1 MSREY
6 ALKSNNLPLSTR
18 GNMQRKPKIAKTTK
32 NKRTSSFQIIN
43 DFKNEDGQPCNAVG
57 AWSAGNKKVPVYH
70 IDSFHLLTQFVGYA
84 KYKNREIGGVY
95 LRGQTSLYEDEN
107 NKKKIILSPSCFRST
122 YADANLRI
130 SKVTNKLHSVLS
142 THKTLQEYPDDI
154 AFPLLQH
161 YGMQTYWLDI
171 VDNLWVALWFALH
184 DFKTKIIENRQLC
197 HIQETDNSNVYILL
211 LCSDDYEV
219 RYKSKKIPGVHYGQK
234 TVLVDLRRA
243 LPSIYLRPH
252 AQHALML
259 RKYKIPACT
268 DYSDLI
274 VGVAELSKEKAL
286 SWIGHTGLLSA
297 QSLFPSQYFDSG
309 YARMLQFLAKT
320 AVTEIGDYGSIQHIT
335 VDYFS

>member
-1 MSREY
+1 MARVSTGKLTGEY
-6 ALKSNNLPLSTR
+6 
-18 GNMQRKPKIAKTTK
+18 MK
-32 NKRTSSFQIIN
+32 NKTGIEKKTPSFQIIN
-43 DFKNEDGQPCNAVG
+43 DFTDEDGKSFKPKGFWCINE
-57 AWSAGNKKVPVYH
+57 NEIPIYR

-84 KYKNREIGGVY
+84 KYKNRSVGGVY
-95 LRGQTSLYEDEN
+95 LRGQTSLYEYEN
-107 NKKKIILSPSCFRST
+107 NEGKIKAKLSPSCFRGIYAST
-122 YADANLRI
+122 ETRI
-130 SKVTNKLHSVLS
+130 SKITEKLHSILS
-142 THKTLQEYPDDI
+142 THKGLNGYPDDI

-184 DFKTKIIENRQLC
+184 DFKTKIIDGRQLC
-197 HIQETDNSNVYILL
+197 HIQETENSNIYILL
-211 LCSDDYEV
+211 LCSDDY
-219 RYKSKKIPGVHYGQK
+219 RPKRFHRGNIPGVHYGNE

-259 RKYKIPACT
+259 RKDKVHSCT

-274 VGVAELSKEKAL
+274 VGVVELSKKNAC

-309 YARMLQFLAKT
+309 YARMLQFLGKT
-320 AVTEIGDYGSIQHIT
+320 TLTEIKDYGSIQHIT
-335 VDYFS
+335 IDYFS